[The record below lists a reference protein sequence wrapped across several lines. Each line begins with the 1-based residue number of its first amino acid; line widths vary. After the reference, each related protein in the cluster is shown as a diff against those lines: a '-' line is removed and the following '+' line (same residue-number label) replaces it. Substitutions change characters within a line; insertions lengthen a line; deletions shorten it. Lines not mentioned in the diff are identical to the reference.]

1 MAAPAVVGRHEA
13 KGHPMR
19 NASSRNVGRSLTA
32 ARALEA
38 SAEANMM
45 FNLMMNAGI
54 AAAAISLCS
63 LLIYLAP

>member
-1 MAAPAVVGRHEA
+1 
-13 KGHPMR
+13 MR

>member
-1 MAAPAVVGRHEA
+1 M
-13 KGHPMR
+13 
-19 NASSRNVGRSLTA
+19 
-32 ARALEA
+32 ARAVEEQ
-38 SAEANMM
+38 AEANFM

>member
-1 MAAPAVVGRHEA
+1 
-13 KGHPMR
+13 MR
-19 NASSRNVGRSLTA
+19 NASSRNVGRSLKA